1 MTHGYRIPP
10 VRSHVHEHRL
20 DALTA
25 REHRVLHATS
35 VLGIFVNKV
44 GTGLVAAPALYE
56 PAGEGRVAG
65 TPGQAFAGE
74 TPYRPR
80 RNAPSTISR
89 TPGG

>member
-1 MTHGYRIPP
+1 MTRGYRIPP
-10 VRSHVHEHRL
+10 GRFHVHEQRL
-20 DALTA
+20 DALSA
-25 REHRVLHATS
+25 REHRVLRATS

-44 GTGLVAAPALYE
+44 APGLFAAPALYE
-56 PAGEGRVAG
+56 PAGGGRVAG
-65 TPGQAFAGE
+65 TTGQAFAGE